1 MLIRLFAVSWV
12 ICAHAS
18 SARCQGARD
27 HESPI
32 MRQCDFNDEVPL
44 EKRIHIDAHV
54 PPALGRAARKV
65 ISNLL
70 DNDLK
75 SFAAC
80 CSDKRVIVVSRDWD
94 PERRPT
100 GPGLLNLKQPPPHS
114 VDGFGGTLNWFEQ
127 ENNFGRSELAG
138 SEFKS
143 IFKQFHE
150 YMVQNYA
157 GFDVST
163 GMWDNWQVRFLGPV
177 IEAKICAGSFMYFYF
192 AKERRGWKVWR
203 MEVASH

>member
-1 MLIRLFAVSWV
+1 MLIRLVAVSWMV
-12 ICAHAS
+12 FAHAS
-18 SARCQGARD
+18 FASCQEARHQM
-27 HESPI
+27 SPI
-32 MRQCDFNDEVPL
+32 LRQCDYNDEIPL
-44 EKRIHIDAHV
+44 EKRIHIEANV

-80 CSDKRVIVVSRDWD
+80 CSENGVIVVGRDWD

-100 GPGLLNLKQPPPHS
+100 GPRPLELKQPPPHTG
-114 VDGFGGTLNWFEQ
+114 DGFGGTLNWSEQ
-127 ENNFGRSELAG
+127 ENRFNRSELAG
-138 SEFKS
+138 DDFKS
-143 IFKQFHE
+143 IFKQFHA
-150 YMVQNYA
+150 YMLDNYA